1 MKNLRYIRP
10 IIGLRLIE
18 KNFEYLYITKKK
30 KKELFMIL
38 FGSNEAFSSC
48 SVFSMLKSLN

>member
-1 MKNLRYIRP
+1 MKNFIRP

-30 KKELFMIL
+30 KKELLMIL
-38 FGSNEAFSSC
+38 FGSNEALCSY
-48 SVFSMLKSLN
+48 SVFSMLKKV